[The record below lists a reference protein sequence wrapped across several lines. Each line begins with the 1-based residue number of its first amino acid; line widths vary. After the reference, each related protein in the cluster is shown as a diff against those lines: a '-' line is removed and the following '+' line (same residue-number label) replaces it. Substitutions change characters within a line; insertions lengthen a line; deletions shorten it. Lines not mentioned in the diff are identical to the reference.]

1 MHISSQFAS
10 ARLLLLVDLCRLF
23 PTHLAR
29 ADTGSPLVQLHEL
42 HELFLL
48 GRLLWIQVA
57 LTSLDSFFAH
67 MFSFSLFSPM
77 VALLLFCRESLS
89 PAGSNS
95 HTALALPLTTLDQ
108 ALIVVFKEAFPL
120 ARDQEKREPA
130 SLDATGVQLDHA
142 YLVKADLK
150 QMWGPQASLRRANL
164 SEANLSEVTLFG
176 ATLFGANLRGADLSA
191 TDLSATDLSGAI
203 LMAADLRW
211 AILFGTTLS
220 GAYLMAA
227 DLREAKLRGAKLIQA
242 NLSGATLNRTDLRG
256 AEGLTKE
263 QRAVYKALGAL
274 VDEEPVSNVSQ
285 EPVLPSPPLEP
296 ESVQPPSLQETSP
309 TPDAGRGN
317 GMPFQSA
324 PGQGTSEEAEKGDD
338 VGRTP

>member
-67 MFSFSLFSPM
+67 MFSFSLFSPI
-77 VALLLFCRESLS
+77 VALFLFCRESLS

-176 ATLFGANLRGADLSA
+176 ATLFGANLSEAN
-191 TDLSATDLSGAI
+191 
-203 LMAADLRW
+203 LMAADLRSLSLT
-211 AILFGTTLS
+211 LFPGYKKGKIEYEENKRCNFEHQMAVSDIHLGKKRDRRRKRSSYQAESKTKLEEDNLNECIQSIMYSLAKASQGIFSRTSWTSKQNLGDVCVRSNQGGKHRDLTS
-220 GAYLMAA
+220 G
-227 DLREAKLRGAKLIQA
+227 R
-242 NLSGATLNRTDLRG
+242 
-256 AEGLTKE
+256 
-263 QRAVYKALGAL
+263 
-274 VDEEPVSNVSQ
+274 
-285 EPVLPSPPLEP
+285 
-296 ESVQPPSLQETSP
+296 SVT
-309 TPDAGRGN
+309 GR
-317 GMPFQSA
+317 
-324 PGQGTSEEAEKGDD
+324 K
-338 VGRTP
+338 

>member
-67 MFSFSLFSPM
+67 MFSFSLFSPI
-77 VALLLFCRESLS
+77 VALFLFCRESLS

-130 SLDATGVQLDHA
+130 SLDATGVQLDNA

-164 SEANLSEVTLFG
+164 SEANLSG
-176 ATLFGANLRGADLSA
+176 ADLRGADLSA

-203 LMAADLRW
+203 LMAADLRSLSLT
-211 AILFGTTLS
+211 LFPGYKKGKIEYEENKRCNFEHQMAVSDIHLGKKRDRRRKRSSYQAESKTKLEEDNLNECIQSIMYSLAKASQGIFSRTSWTSKQNLGDVCVRSNQGGKHRDLTS
-220 GAYLMAA
+220 G
-227 DLREAKLRGAKLIQA
+227 R
-242 NLSGATLNRTDLRG
+242 
-256 AEGLTKE
+256 
-263 QRAVYKALGAL
+263 
-274 VDEEPVSNVSQ
+274 
-285 EPVLPSPPLEP
+285 
-296 ESVQPPSLQETSP
+296 SVT
-309 TPDAGRGN
+309 GR
-317 GMPFQSA
+317 
-324 PGQGTSEEAEKGDD
+324 K
-338 VGRTP
+338 